1 MDSKGCDSDK
11 ITDGWGSAKK
21 LQSPLPNIKLRVPR
35 SAPGSNFWVGRVR
48 WEIRLRISD
57 KKRGGQIIIVVEA
70 PLCALPVGLRQ
81 IQLGSC
87 APQRTL
93 HHSSSKAQL
102 VEQNSHELSLNGT
115 PRPMTSFDVDQGN
128 GSAQGNSFRIA
139 VGKWGYQRLHV
150 AKHKSAELWSWL
162 RGRLPCPSTTAFCRF
177 EMLWVSFY
185 SSASNFWWVWF
196 QPVGCHTKCTV
207 ADNSPQVNQLPWQAQ
222 MYPNFCY
229 NGTGKFLIHL
239 AIHNL

>member
-1 MDSKGCDSDK
+1 MFQDQLLVQFLGGKSPVGDSIENPRQKKG
-11 ITDGWGSAKK
+11 G
-21 LQSPLPNIKLRVPR
+21 
-35 SAPGSNFWVGRVR
+35 
-48 WEIRLRISD
+48 E
-57 KKRGGQIIIVVEA
+57 IIIVVEA

-93 HHSSSKAQL
+93 HHSSSKAGL
-102 VEQNSHELSLNGT
+102 VEQNSHELSLNWT

-128 GSAQGNSFRIA
+128 GSAQGNSLRIA

-150 AKHKSAELWSWL
+150 PKHKSAELWSWL
-162 RGRLPCPSTTAFCRF
+162 RRRLTCPSTTAFCRF
-177 EMLWVSFY
+177 EMLWAFTAPLPISGG
-185 SSASNFWWVWF
+185 SASNL
-196 QPVGCHTKCTV
+196 PVAKPNAPF

-222 MYPNFCY
+222 VNPNFCY
-229 NGTGKFLIHL
+229 NGTGMFLIYLQHL